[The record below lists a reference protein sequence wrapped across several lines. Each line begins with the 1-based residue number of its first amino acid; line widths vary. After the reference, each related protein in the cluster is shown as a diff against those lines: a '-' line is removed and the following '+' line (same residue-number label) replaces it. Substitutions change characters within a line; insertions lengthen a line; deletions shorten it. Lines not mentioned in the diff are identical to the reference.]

1 MRTLS
6 GEILSNMSL
15 SELEELFNNMKTPTQ
30 EQKEKAWKKM
40 DTGIYDDNGN
50 LIGDRCLEEDSY
62 ND

>member
-40 DTGIYDDNGN
+40 DTGIYDDSGN